1 MYSYIGAIQIIR
13 DTKGGGSQQSATWTF
28 TFWFVA
34 FRKKI
39 MFNTM
44 IRIEMALSLALS
56 FEFISQSKEISTVT
70 YYCKLVEDGNA
81 CDSV

>member
-1 MYSYIGAIQIIR
+1 MQHELLHSDLLPLG
-13 DTKGGGSQQSATWTF
+13 
-28 TFWFVA
+28 
-34 FRKKI
+34 KKI